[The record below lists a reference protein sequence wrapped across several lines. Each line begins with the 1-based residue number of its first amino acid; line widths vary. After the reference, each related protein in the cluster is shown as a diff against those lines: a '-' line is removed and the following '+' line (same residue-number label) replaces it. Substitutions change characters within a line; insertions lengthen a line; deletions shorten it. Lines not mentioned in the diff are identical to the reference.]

1 MLTIPFAISPVN
13 SVIEC
18 IGFVIFKK
26 MKSLTFKKLILS
38 NKKINIIK
46 KTKPFNIE
54 EKRIIFFLKLEEN
67 QK

>member
-1 MLTIPFAISPVN
+1 M
-13 SVIEC
+13 EC
-18 IGFVIFKK
+18 IGFEIFKK

-38 NKKINIIK
+38 NKKINTIR

-54 EKRIIFFLKLEEN
+54 EKRIKFFLKLEEN